1 MQDTLF
7 YRLRGPNIVGTSL
20 LALTGLV
27 LALRQPSNFQLDVA
41 ILIFLSMVFFNI
53 YIWISNDYY
62 DAPFDAADA
71 YKKTRNVFC
80 SDPETRE
87 YKIGNFFIWFSLIA
101 GLICGLFA
109 GILYFLFTVA
119 GMLLAFLYNSPVFRA
134 KSRIAFD
141 WVFHVVWFQITF
153 LPLYLYIFGLNVIWG
168 FEKEHIQFYGIF
180 LYISV
185 FSLLAQINH
194 QIPDYNI
201 DLQTKQRTT
210 VVALGVEKTIK
221 LRYIFYFLI
230 SIAVLII
237 CLINGTYIALILM
250 GGYTLYLLKTDRT
263 KAADAPLPWLYFFI
277 IDYIIISPVLIAII
291 DILS

>member
-1 MQDTLF
+1 MQDTLL
-7 YRLRGPNIVGTSL
+7 YRLRVPNIVGTSL
-20 LALTGLV
+20 LALTGFV
-27 LALRQPSNFQLDVA
+27 LALRQPSNFNLGGA

-62 DAPFDAADA
+62 DAPFDAADE
-71 YKKTRNVFC
+71 YKKSRNVFC
-80 SDPETRE
+80 NDPETRE
-87 YKIGNFFIWFSLIA
+87 YKIGNFFIWFSLIT
-101 GLICGLFA
+101 GLICGFFA
-109 GILYFLFTVA
+109 GILYFLFTLA

-141 WVFHVVWFQITF
+141 WIFHVVWFQITF
-153 LPLYLYIFGLNVIWG
+153 LPLYLYIFGLKVIWG
-168 FEKEHIQFYGIF
+168 FERENIQFYGVF

-194 QIPDYNI
+194 QIPDYEI

-210 VVALGVEKTIK
+210 VVALGVENTIN
-221 LRYIFYFLI
+221 LRYIFYILI
-230 SIAVLII
+230 SSAVLVI

-250 GGYTLYLLKTDRT
+250 VGYTLYLLKTDRT

-277 IDYIIISPVLIAII
+277 IDYIIISPLLIAI
-291 DILS
+291 LEYL